1 MLIYAKD
8 LFVEAIA
15 AMIDRR
21 GFRNEAR
28 AGVSGAAL
36 TTAVQDFD
44 ILLEGSRGYR
54 FALLQQRDATTREI
68 KAIVTR
74 MADQAEVLELITR
87 HRIGMNEVADV
98 DQISL
103 EELIERLGRVTSEL
117 QRRNRPLLKRGKRMG
132 NKPLNPQLLI
142 DLTKRRLPFVE
153 IHKLQFRLDHYG
165 IP

>member
-1 MLIYAKD
+1 MRLACGCPDVMPACK
-8 LFVEAIA
+8 
-15 AMIDRR
+15 RCGSPQPR
-21 GFRNEAR
+21 GFRNAAR

-44 ILLEGSRGYR
+44 ILLEGSRRYR
-54 FALLQQRDATTREI
+54 FALLQQRDATTGEI

-103 EELIERLGRVTSEL
+103 EELIERLGRVTPE
-117 QRRNRPLLKRGKRMG
+117 
-132 NKPLNPQLLI
+132 
-142 DLTKRRLPFVE
+142 
-153 IHKLQFRLDHYG
+153 
-165 IP
+165 